1 MNAALHVIGDLTE
14 RREKL
19 PARIAGRLRAKLSFS
34 QMKEIM
40 EGGVAAFLES
50 VRVECAEIHAA
61 IHQIY
66 FDYAIDAELAS

>member
-1 MNAALHVIGDLTE
+1 M
-14 RREKL
+14 

-34 QMKEIM
+34 QIEEVM
-40 EGGVAAFLES
+40 EAGVATYLES
-50 VRVECAEIHAA
+50 VRSDCAEIHAA